1 MNTALLG
8 RQTSPQLLI
17 SVCTLDEAK
26 MALALGADII
36 DLKNPHAG
44 ALGALPLADIR
55 GIVAFLNQ
63 QPMAHKSL
71 TSATLGDLPMRAEQ
85 WLPQLDQVIATGVA
99 IIKIGF
105 FATEDYQ
112 GCLQALLPYTQAG
125 QQLIAVLFAET
136 AYPDSLLA
144 DIKQAGFLGVML
156 DTQIKNG
163 LSLFD
168 HYSAEQANEFAKQV
182 AAQGLLLG
190 LAGSLRDK
198 HLAAAKNLQPHYI
211 GFRGGVCVANQRVS
225 TLDAEKIKVIRK
237 ML

>member
-1 MNTALLG
+1 
-8 RQTSPQLLI
+8 LLI

-26 MALALGADII
+26 IALAQGADII

-55 GIVAFLNQ
+55 SIVAHIKL
-63 QPMAHKSL
+63 QPMTQKIL
-71 TSATLGDLPMRAEQ
+71 TSATLGDLPMQAEQ
-85 WLPQLDQVIATGVA
+85 WLPQLDQVIATGVG

-105 FATEDYQ
+105 FATEDYE
-112 GCLQALLPYTQAG
+112 GCMQALLPYTQAG
-125 QQLIAVLFAET
+125 HQLIAVMFAEIT
-136 AYPDSLLA
+136 YPDSLLA

-168 HYSAEQANEFAKQV
+168 HFSAKQAREFAKQV
-182 AAQGLLLG
+182 AAQSLLLG
-190 LAGSLRDK
+190 LAGSLRDS
-198 HLAAAKNLQPHYI
+198 HLVAAKNLQPNFI
-211 GFRGGVCVANQRVS
+211 GFRGGVCVANQRQS
-225 TLDAEKIKVIRK
+225 TLDADKIKVIRK